1 MIKQPDVL
9 MFMFL
14 YPHDFSKEQLKA
26 NYEYYEPRCIHESS
40 LSPSIHS
47 ILACALDKDE
57 EAMDFF
63 GFATR
68 LDLDDYNR
76 NTREGLHMTSIAA
89 AWMNIVYGFLGL
101 QSDAPVLAI
110 SPKIPTRWKAY
121 SVNLV
126 LANARLRFRVTEG
139 QVTIA
144 HSGEPVDLEIWGKRT
159 RVDRDMTVLK

>member
-1 MIKQPDVL
+1 
-9 MFMFL
+9 
-14 YPHDFSKEQLKA
+14 
-26 NYEYYEPRCIHESS
+26 
-40 LSPSIHS
+40 
-47 ILACALDKDE
+47 
-57 EAMDFF
+57 MDFF

-101 QSDAPVLAI
+101 RSDAPVLSI
-110 SPKIPTRWKAY
+110 SPKIPTRWQAY

-144 HSGEPVDLEIWGKRT
+144 HSGEPVDIEIWGKRT
-159 RVDRDMTVLK
+159 RVDRDMTILK

>member
-1 MIKQPDVL
+1 
-9 MFMFL
+9 
-14 YPHDFSKEQLKA
+14 
-26 NYEYYEPRCIHESS
+26 S

-47 ILACALDKDE
+47 ILACELDKDE

-101 QSDAPVLAI
+101 RSDTPTLSI

-126 LANARLRFRVTEG
+126 LPDARLRFRVSKS
-139 QVTIA
+139 QVEIA
-144 HSGEPVDLEIWGKRT
+144 HLGKPVDLDIWGKRT
-159 RVDRDMTVLK
+159 RVDRDMVVTK